1 MDVELMTRL
10 VLARRPDLRFR
21 LATIVLAWF
30 AYLSL
35 FSLSSLAQMRTRTEP
50 PFPNYTRSVAWIVD
64 QPYVAGGGHEQRLD
78 LYLPTD
84 EKGEPLVVYVHGGGW
99 VAGDKAGDSIN
110 PNNLQWLWEGYA
122 MASINYRL
130 AQNAKWPAQL
140 QDCKAAIRWLK
151 ARAAQYGYDPNR
163 IAVVG
168 ESAGGHLVAMLGTT
182 SNTRAFDIG
191 ENLDQTSS
199 VTCVV
204 DMFGVGDVGRLPSV
218 AERLFGQIGSK
229 DPDFV
234 RTASP
239 ITYVY
244 HDQPPVL
251 LIHGTDDK
259 LVPYEQAEVFADAM
273 DRVGA
278 RYHFHTV
285 VGGGHNPY
293 FGLAINSSNGSYDAG
308 GGGIGLFADHAVEPM
323 ILAFLRENLAA
334 KISQ

>member
-1 MDVELMTRL
+1 M
-10 VLARRPDLRFR
+10 
-21 LATIVLAWF
+21 
-30 AYLSL
+30 
-35 FSLSSLAQMRTRTEP
+35 
-50 PFPNYTRSVAWIVD
+50 
-64 QPYVAGGGHEQRLD
+64 
-78 LYLPTD
+78 
-84 EKGEPLVVYVHGGGW
+84 
-99 VAGDKAGDSIN
+99 AGDKAGDSIN

-182 SNTRAFDIG
+182 SNTRAFDVG

-218 AERLFGQIGSK
+218 AERLFGEVGSK
-229 DPDFV
+229 DPDLV

-239 ITYVY
+239 VTYVY

-308 GGGIGLFADHAVEPM
+308 GGGIGLFADRAVEPM

-334 KISQ
+334 KTSQ